1 MKHILQS
8 LNGVISR
15 CANVG
20 ERGCRVNMFQFV
32 KKVGKNDYEVV
43 GGGGHW
49 H

>member
-1 MKHILQS
+1 MKQILQS

-20 ERGCRVNMFQFV
+20 EMGFRVNMFQFV
-32 KKVGKNDYEVV
+32 KMVGKNDYEVV
-43 GGGGHW
+43 GCGGRW